1 MSQCNGVME
10 AIVKRILKAH
20 KNAQKFRVVIVLPAL
35 PGFDG
40 HPADEKAAV
49 FRVQMHLIMSTVNRM
64 HDLLL
69 EVLKN

>member
-1 MSQCNGVME
+1 M
-10 AIVKRILKAH
+10 KRILKAYH
-20 KNAQKFRVVIVLPAL
+20 NKQKFRVVIVLPAL

-49 FRVQMHLIMSTVNRM
+49 FRVQIHLILDTVNRM
-64 HDLLL
+64 YDQLL